1 MEIVRNPRTVEVVVF
16 YCGAYRLELSPGSD
30 WLSG

>member
-1 MEIVRNPRTVEVVVF
+1 MEIVRNPQTVVVVVF
-16 YCGAYRLELSPGSD
+16 YCCAYRLELNLGSD